1 MYTGE
6 APGQAFK
13 AWASGLDK
21 VEFLLAAGPA
31 EPLQPLRNV
40 ASGGESARVMLA
52 LKAAPSEAPSV
63 FLGLWD
69 SGACPDS
76 QAYDGSEY
84 LQEPGQSD
92 SDVADA
98 GEMHE
103 GGDIDARARHILVE
117 KSMHEERP
125 RTVFRVLQD
134 RADRVEEVA
143 DMLGLDAAVAEE
155 MLDAA
160 QSQ

>member
-103 GGDIDARARHILVE
+103 GGDIDARAIG
-117 KSMHEERP
+117 S
-125 RTVFRVLQD
+125 
-134 RADRVEEVA
+134 
-143 DMLGLDAAVAEE
+143 DASAVAAPSTEASTE
-155 MLDAA
+155 A
-160 QSQ
+160 

>member
-1 MYTGE
+1 MY
-6 APGQAFK
+6 K
-13 AWASGLDK
+13 
-21 VEFLLAAGPA
+21 
-31 EPLQPLRNV
+31 R
-40 ASGGESARVMLA
+40 
-52 LKAAPSEAPSV
+52 
-63 FLGLWD
+63 
-69 SGACPDS
+69 
-76 QAYDGSEY
+76 
-84 LQEPGQSD
+84 QE
-92 SDVADA
+92 
-98 GEMHE
+98 
-103 GGDIDARARHILVE
+103 RHILVE